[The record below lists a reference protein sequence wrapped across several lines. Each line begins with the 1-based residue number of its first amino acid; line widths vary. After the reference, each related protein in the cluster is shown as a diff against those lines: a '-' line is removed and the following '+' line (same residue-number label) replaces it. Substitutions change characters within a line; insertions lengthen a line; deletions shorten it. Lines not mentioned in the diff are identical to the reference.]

1 MSIGRAHAMHN
12 LSSASF
18 WMECDHWYQ
27 HKSRQIAAGEYVDS
41 ESDASRRGTALHDL
55 LEIAVG
61 LWLHED
67 PSLDDMIMRA
77 FEVRAVQLGWSDA
90 ESDENWDQLKIAF
103 QAVRKLLDQMPEA
116 QVALELAVPLSH
128 EPESVGYVDLA
139 IVDGHDVFIVD
150 HKFGQVEVDPGS
162 YQNRGYALNAIRF
175 LREKGIEIP
184 DGARVHLGI
193 NQPRHAHEIRF
204 APPTNEKEL
213 WRFETAVLERVK
225 RQKSGKGLQAPA
237 SLETCQWC
245 DFGRICSAKR
255 VLVSGMLSTVEEL
268 ADRMG
273 ATGGRHLSESGADPA
288 LAEQLVRQKSIIN
301 EILKEATEWVQQD
314 EATFPHWRRTQVN
327 NPRVWDMRIRDL
339 NEIVREL
346 RSVGVQNPMKLMSPS
361 EVEKTFDSPAVK
373 EMVGELSLSEGFHVR
388 LKYQPPAAAAPAE
401 GKAAEVS
408 PTDGSREVDAPVR
421 RPPPPTFIARVQ
433 AAMNRPGAM
442 DDAVADGVPASIEDE
457 IEPPAK
463 PKRKRR
469 TKAEMLEDAT
479 QAVAE
484 TDPSPVPPPRA
495 RKKTKPKSPETLE
508 KAKQEVRARAS
519 AIAKKGK
526 K

>member
-12 LSSASF
+12 LSSAGF

-27 HKSRQIAAGEYVDS
+27 HKARQIAAGEYVDS

-55 LEIAVG
+55 LELAIG
-61 LWLHED
+61 LWLQED
-67 PSLDDMIMRA
+67 PDFDQALADA
-77 FEVRAVQLGWSDA
+77 FDFESIRLEWSDTEA
-90 ESDENWDQLKIAF
+90 DENWDQLKIAF
-103 QAVRKLLDQMPEA
+103 QAVRKLLDPMPEA

-175 LREKGIEIP
+175 LRQKGIEIP

-193 NQPRHAHEIRF
+193 NQPRHSKEIRF
-204 APPTNEKEL
+204 APPTSEKEL

-268 ADRMG
+268 A
-273 ATGGRHLSESGADPA
+273 AAKAETGGHLSESGADPA
-288 LAEQLVRQKSIIN
+288 MAEQLVRQKSMIN

-314 EATFPHWRRTQVN
+314 EETFPHWRRTQVN

-373 EMVGELSLSEGFHVR
+373 DLVGELSLSEGFHVR
-388 LKYQPPAAAAPAE
+388 LKYQPPAAAAPAG

-408 PTDGSREVDAPVR
+408 PTNEEPLEAPVR
-421 RPPPPTFIARVQ
+421 RPPPPTFIARVE

-484 TDPSPVPPPRA
+484 TDPAPVPKPRS

-519 AIAKKGK
+519 AIARKKSK
-526 K
+526 